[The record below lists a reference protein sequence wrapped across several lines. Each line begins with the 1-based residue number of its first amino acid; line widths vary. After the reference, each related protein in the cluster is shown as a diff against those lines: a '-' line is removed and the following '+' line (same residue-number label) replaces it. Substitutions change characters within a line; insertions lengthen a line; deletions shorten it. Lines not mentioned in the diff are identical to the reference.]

1 MGNFFK
7 NFGKGVLYILVLPLL
22 IVGLAVY
29 GVAAVFVFLFLAIK
43 GLFLFFT
50 GRSLYEDLPE
60 DIEAKKRLK
69 IYSESAGGTTVI
81 STEPIYGENQD
92 VQTTDPFYVP
102 EYLKSEPKQEE
113 TIEETPVQEE
123 PVATEPEPEPEP
135 VNETPIIEE
144 RNQSVYDI
152 LTSDDENVDVQP
164 QETVSEQE
172 DTINIQK
179 QPQNSVILDINEI
192 DDEDEEDNSGINIDY
207 Q

>member
-29 GVAAVFVFLFLAIK
+29 GVAAVFVFLFLAVKSLI
-43 GLFLFFT
+43 LFFT

-81 STEPIYGENQD
+81 STEPIYGENPD

-102 EYLKSEPKQEE
+102 EYLKGTPEQEQPVEE
-113 TIEETPVQEE
+113 TQVQEE
-123 PVATEPEPEPEP
+123 PVISEPEPEPEP
-135 VNETPIIEE
+135 APEASVIEE

-152 LTSDDENVDVQP
+152 LTSDDEEVSVQP
-164 QETVSEQE
+164 QETITEQE

-192 DDEDEEDNSGINIDY
+192 DDEDEEENSGINIDY

>member
-29 GVAAVFVFLFLAIK
+29 GVAAVFVFLFLAVK
-43 GLFLFFT
+43 GLILFFT

-81 STEPIYGENQD
+81 STEPIYGENQE

-102 EYLKSEPKQEE
+102 EYLKSTPEQEE
-113 TIEETPVQEE
+113 AVEETQAQEE
-123 PVATEPEPEPEP
+123 PVISEPESEPEPAPEAP
-135 VNETPIIEE
+135 VIEE

-152 LTSDDENVDVQP
+152 LTSDDEEVSAQP
-164 QETVSEQE
+164 QEIVTEQE

-192 DDEDEEDNSGINIDY
+192 DDEDEEENSGINIDY